1 MIRYVRAKLAD
12 AVLRSRLV
20 VDGHNF
26 VSTHWRVSVCQED
39 LCNAIIFRH
48 KDAHGNAHGIAH
60 GTAEIITI
68 HTWIQSKGAN
78 PSQSHGCKLSIFV

>member
-26 VSTHWRVSVCQED
+26 VSTHSRVSVCQED

-48 KDAHGNAHGIAH
+48 FAHGNAHGIA
-60 GTAEIITI
+60 EIITI
-68 HTWIQSKGAN
+68 HT
-78 PSQSHGCKLSIFV
+78 